1 MNLIIMD
8 DVIAMLWDDVIA
20 YLDTHFPI
28 QIIKLES

>member
-1 MNLIIMD
+1 MAITSAIIFQ
-8 DVIAMLWDDVIA
+8 IKIQY